1 MSAKGVERFAR
12 FGRAMGASVPQ
23 LFRAGFEPVRDDIT
37 LADVNKANAKFYS
50 ADGGGYGRALKTA
63 NDGDV
68 FSSQYVK
75 VDESSRDYRVII
87 ALGSEARGYVE
98 SSYTASESGKREAI
112 ARAKQLS
119 AKTLAELKTIVGA
132 S

>member
-50 ADGGGYGRALKTA
+50 ADGGGYGRDSGSYRREGDRLWRD
-63 NDGDV
+63 DGWW
-68 FSSQYVK
+68 
-75 VDESSRDYRVII
+75 R
-87 ALGSEARGYVE
+87 GEADGGGYWRGGMGGDD
-98 SSYTASESGKREAI
+98 AKR
-112 ARAKQLS
+112 
-119 AKTLAELKTIVGA
+119 
-132 S
+132 